1 MSTREFKSGDEV
13 SVVLPDGTLDTGW
26 RIFTVN
32 EELKIAI
39 LAKEVGSEIES
50 RKASFD
56 ELR

>member
-1 MSTREFKSGDEV
+1 MATREFKSGDEV
-13 SVVLPDGTLDTGW
+13 SVMLPDGTLDAGW

-32 EELKIAI
+32 EELKVAI